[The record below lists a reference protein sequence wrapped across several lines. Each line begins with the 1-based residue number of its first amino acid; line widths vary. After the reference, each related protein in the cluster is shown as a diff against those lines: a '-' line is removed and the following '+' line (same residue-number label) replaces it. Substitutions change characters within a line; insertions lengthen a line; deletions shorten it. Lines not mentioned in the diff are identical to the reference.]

1 MLEILMAIIG
11 LLGVLFGIEKFKNN
25 RNKKTIKKQE
35 SVIAHQEKQNN
46 VYETHQEKTQ
56 EVKQTMQI
64 KEKEQTAKEEKIE
77 EVQTDEE
84 VIDLVNININ
94 AWNNKL

>member
-1 MLEILMAIIG
+1 MLEMLMGIIG
-11 LLGVLFGIEKFKNN
+11 LLGVLFGIEKFKNS

-35 SVIAHQEKQNN
+35 SVIVHQEKQNN

-56 EVKQTMQI
+56 EMKQTMQI

-84 VIDLVNININ
+84 AIDLVNIDIN